1 MRVDS
6 EAEYVEYVT
15 ARLPA
20 LHRAAFLL
28 CGGDPDSADDV
39 GQSTITRLYQRWRQA
54 SRADNLDAYVHR
66 MLVHTFV
73 DEKRRAWSKVRLFPW
88 SSSSSD
94 ASFAVSS
101 FSVSSFFV
109 SSFSGGEL
117 EAAVDNR
124 NALVAALRTLPARQ
138 RAVLVLRFLLDRPV
152 EEVAEILG
160 CSEGT
165 VKSQTSRGLSIL
177 RDQLTVKN

>member
-1 MRVDS
+1 MRADS

-28 CGGDPDSADDV
+28 CGGDADRADDV
-39 GQSTITRLYQRWRQA
+39 VQSTITRLYQRWRQA

-73 DEKRRAWSKVRLFPW
+73 DEKRRAWSKVRLLAESTGGP
-88 SSSSSD
+88 
-94 ASFAVSS
+94 AV
-101 FSVSSFFV
+101 
-109 SSFSGGEL
+109 EPHT
-117 EAAVDNR
+117 AVDER
-124 NALVAALRTLPARQ
+124 DALVAALRTLPPRQ

-152 EEVAEILG
+152 EEVADILG

-165 VKSQTSRGLSIL
+165 VKSQTSRGLSLL
-177 RDQLTVKN
+177 RDQLAFKN